1 MVIIKRILP
10 AQPQANFNAGKAVLY
25 FQTYVLS
32 NSQGV
37 CLLVV
42 KLLNLDNNEGE
53 F

>member
-1 MVIIKRILP
+1 MKRILP
-10 AQPQANFNAGKAVLY
+10 AQPQANFNAPGKAALY

-32 NSQGV
+32 NSQRV